1 MPVTLVSGL
10 KFKLCYYQSK
20 KGEEMSASEIF
31 GLIIRCAGLAL
42 SLLGIHEV
50 YRAFIM
56 LVQVISMISLGPML
70 FGVPALLLGAW
81 FLRGAPQLMSFSYP
95 QSK

>member
-1 MPVTLVSGL
+1 MN
-10 KFKLCYYQSK
+10 
-20 KGEEMSASEIF
+20 ASEIF

-42 SLLGIHEV
+42 TLLGIHDI

-56 LVQVISMISLGPML
+56 LVQVISMISFTPLL
-70 FGVPALLLGAW
+70 FGIPALLLGIW

-95 QSK
+95 QNK